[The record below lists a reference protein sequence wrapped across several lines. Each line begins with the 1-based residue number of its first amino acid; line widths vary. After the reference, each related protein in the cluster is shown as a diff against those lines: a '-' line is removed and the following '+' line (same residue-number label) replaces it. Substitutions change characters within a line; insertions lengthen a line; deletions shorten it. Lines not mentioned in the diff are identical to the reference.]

1 MITERFKQTL
11 VNLQVPNDKIEAIE
25 TVLSKDKARVNADVV
40 EYGDG
45 SQYYSESYVKQIMDS
60 EYKRGKFDGVR
71 EPVIHKSEV
80 ISCTMCESL
89 NKQTNKSEEII
100 EKIHTLCS
108 DGEDSELDK
117 SIKLD
122 EIFNLVSKHLSL
134 NKDK

>member
-11 VNLQVPNDKIEAIE
+11 INLQIPNDKIEAIE
-25 TVLSKDKARVNADVV
+25 MVLSKDKGRINSDVI

-45 SQYYSESYVKQIMDS
+45 TQYYSENYVKDIMDS

-71 EPVIHKSEV
+71 EPVIHKAEV

-89 NKQTNKSEEII
+89 KKQTNKSEEII

-108 DGEDSELDK
+108 DGEDTESDK

-122 EIFNLVSKHLSL
+122 EIFNIISKHLSL
-134 NKDK
+134 NKQ